1 VVVVTYNGRRYL
13 EGCLSALQRVTERDT
28 ELIVVDNGSTDG
40 SADWVARHVP
50 GVRLIRNHENR
61 GFAAACNQGADL
73 AAGDVLVFL
82 NQDTRVEPGWLAA
95 LVEPLYGGDEVGLT
109 TSRVLLMSRPN
120 RLHLCGQE
128 LHYAGL
134 VFGRGYLDRVE
145 HHAAPALVGAVS
157 GASFA
162 VRRQLWDT
170 LGGFDERFYMYY
182 EETDLSWRAA
192 LAGYHCQY
200 VPGSVLYHDYHAEQP
215 SASRLYHSFR
225 NRQIMLL
232 KNWRWRT
239 LLLLLPALLL
249 TELIEWGLAVAYG
262 GKGLKAKVRANL
274 WLLLHLAEIGRLHQS
289 TQAHRKVPDA
299 AILEERAYQLTPRTV
314 TGGQIGRAAVAVC
327 NLLFWANHKLAR
339 WLCRR
344 LGW

>member
-13 EGCLSALQRVTERDT
+13 EGCLSALQRATERDT

-82 NQDTRVEPGWLAA
+82 NQDTCVKPGWLAP
-95 LVEPLYGGDEVGLT
+95 LVEPLYGRDEVGLT
-109 TSRVLLMSRPN
+109 TSRVLLMSRPD

-128 LHYAGL
+128 VHYTGL
-134 VFGRGYLDRVE
+134 VFGRGYLAPAAGFPASALV
-145 HHAAPALVGAVS
+145 AAPS

-162 VRRQLWDT
+162 IRRELWQH

-182 EETDLSWRAA
+182 EETDLAWRAR
-192 LAGYHCQY
+192 LAGCRC
-200 VPGSVLYHDYHAEQP
+200 LYAPDSQILHDFEPQRP
-215 SASRLYHSFR
+215 SAARHYYTFR
-225 NRQIMLL
+225 NRQIVLV

-239 LLLLLPALLL
+239 LLLFLPGLLL
-249 TELIEWGLAVAYG
+249 AELLEWGLAAAG
-262 GKGLKAKVRANL
+262 GWGGLQVKARADL
-274 WLLLHLAEIGRLHQS
+274 WVLAHLAELRRMHKRAQVGRTIS
-289 TQAHRKVPDA
+289 DA
-299 AILEERAYQLTPRTV
+299 ELLAERTFRLAPRTV
-314 TGGQIGRAAVAVC
+314 PGGTMARAALTVC
-327 NLLFWANHKLAR
+327 ELLFRVNHWAAR
-339 WLCRR
+339 CVCR
-344 LGW
+344 LWGW